1 MLSRPD
7 GEAQWHTP
15 GAAAA
20 FGLVVAVALAA
31 ALFPWHPGGA
41 KLREGEPS
49 PFALSAPTGVSYE
62 SDVLTERARAAAAA
76 AVPSKLVREESILR
90 RQLGELGQQ
99 LAGVR
104 DARAATLSD
113 SERESRIRAAA
124 AGALAQSS
132 IVTLAAVSG
141 ERFDVIAAEAGRV
154 LRETLGGGV
163 TEEQAAAARASV
175 PERLLAGSRLTA
187 AEGTAAAELVAPLVV
202 PNVVADAGLTEADRE
217 AARAR
222 VAPVRVTRERGQL
235 LVEEGQELTAA
246 DLELLRRA
254 ELGTGG
260 VTAQG
265 ALAAAL
271 VAALAGAACG
281 AYLFVVRPRAL
292 SGARRLALFALLL
305 TAPAAALQYGLPLVM
320 PDLDRQF
327 LAYALPLA
335 AAPMAAAVLL
345 ELGAALLLA
354 MLLSV
359 LAGFVAASVPFAD
372 AGGAG
377 QIESARM
384 ALTVGAGSLAGVFVT
399 ARATNLNRYLA
410 AGFAV
415 GGAAVAALL
424 ATWLLDAGRQAG
436 DLAWIAGAGGLGGL
450 ASALIGVGFFV
461 VLSRPFGIITR
472 VALMELAQL
481 SHPLLRRLQDEAPG
495 TFQHSVMVST
505 MAERAADRIG
515 ADSLLV
521 RVGAYYHDIGKL
533 TAPEFFVE
541 NSPAGEDPHATLDP
555 LQSTRLIQQHV
566 LAGAELARREGVPAA
581 VAQFIPQH
589 HGTRR
594 VQFFYRRAAA
604 ADPDVDPELFRY
616 PGPRPQSREAAI
628 LMLADSSEA
637 AVRASADR
645 SRERIA
651 AVVEEIVRERVDEDQ
666 FDECDISLRDLR
678 IVADS
683 FVQTLNAVY
692 HPRVEYPEPTAHE
705 IAERGGAPPPRRAA
719 RPAPPAAARAAEAPP
734 ERGGGED

>member
-1 MLSRPD
+1 MLSRAD
-7 GEAQWHTP
+7 GEEARWHSP
-15 GAAAA
+15 AAA
-20 FGLVVAVALAA
+20 FAFGLAVAAALAV

-49 PFALSAPTGVSYE
+49 PFTLAAPRAVSYE
-62 SDVLTERARAAAAA
+62 SGVLTERARDAAAA
-76 AVPSKLVREESILR
+76 AVPPKLVREESILR

-104 DARAATLSD
+104 DARVAPLSD
-113 SERESRIRAAA
+113 SEREGRIRAAA
-124 AGALAQSS
+124 AGALAQAS
-132 IVTLAAVSG
+132 IETFAAVSE
-141 ERFDVIAAEAGRV
+141 ERFAVVSSEAERV
-154 LRETLGGGV
+154 LREALGGGV
-163 TEEQAAAARASV
+163 TGELVASARASV
-175 PERLLAGSRLTA
+175 PERLLAGGRLTA
-187 AEGTAAAELVAPLVV
+187 TERAAASELVSPLVV
-202 PNVVADAGLTEADRE
+202 PNVVVDAAQTDADRE
-217 AARAR
+217 AARGR
-222 VAPVRVTRERGQL
+222 VAPVRVTRERGRI
-235 LVEEGQELTAA
+235 LVEEGQELAAA

-254 ELGTGG
+254 ELDPGR
-260 VTAQG
+260 VTWRGAAAA
-265 ALAAAL
+265 ALAAL
-271 VAALAGAACG
+271 LAGAACG
-281 AYLFVVRPRAL
+281 AYLHVVRPRSL
-292 SGARRLALFALLL
+292 SGARRLALFALLIA
-305 TAPAAALQYGLPLVM
+305 APAAALRYGLPLVM

-345 ELGAALLLA
+345 ELGAALLIA
-354 MLLSV
+354 MLLAV
-359 LAGFVAASVPFAD
+359 LAPFVAVSVPFAD

-377 QIESARM
+377 QLESARM
-384 ALTVGAGSLAGVFVT
+384 ALTVGAGSLAGSFVA
-399 ARATNLNRYLA
+399 ARVTNLNRYLA

-415 GGAAVAALL
+415 GGAAIAALL
-424 ATWLLDAGRQAG
+424 ATWLLDPDRQAG
-436 DLAWIAGAGGLGGL
+436 DLAWIAGAGSVAGL

-472 VALMELAQL
+472 VALMELGQL

-541 NSPAGEDPHATLDP
+541 NAPAGEDPHATLDP

-566 LAGAELARREGVPAA
+566 QAGVELARREGIPAA

-604 ADPDVDPELFRY
+604 EDPSVDPELFRY
-616 PGPRPQSREAAI
+616 PGPRPRSREAAI
-628 LMLADSSEA
+628 VMLADSSEA

-651 AVVEEIVRERVDEDQ
+651 AIVEGIVRERVDEEQ
-666 FDECDISLRDLR
+666 FAECDISLRDLR

-683 FVQTLNAVY
+683 FAQTLNAIY

-705 IAERGGAPPPRRAA
+705 IAERGRRHPAAPPEAPRG
-719 RPAPPAAARAAEAPP
+719 AEAP
-734 ERGGGED
+734 RGPREDGED